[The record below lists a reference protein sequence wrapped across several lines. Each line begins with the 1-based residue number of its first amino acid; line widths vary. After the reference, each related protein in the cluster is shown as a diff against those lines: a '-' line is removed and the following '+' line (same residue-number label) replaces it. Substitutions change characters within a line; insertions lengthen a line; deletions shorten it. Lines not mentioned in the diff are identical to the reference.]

1 MRIQPRLLDHPFY
14 QAWMKGDISV
24 ETLSAYH
31 RSYLRLI
38 TRIPGFWRRVLKSFQ
53 PGFRGE
59 HSIVAD
65 ERRHVILWKAWGR
78 TLPPPPRV
86 HSLTH
91 LLRSLDAM
99 NPSELLGAL
108 QAFEIQQP
116 EVAKTKKAGL
126 MRHYGFRASDLEYFD
141 EHQREAAHIEFGSL
155 LARDCAV
162 RRDFKNGMAR
172 GAVLLYGSLDIFPT
186 GC

>member
-14 QAWMKGDISV
+14 QAWEKGLISV
-24 ETLSAYH
+24 ETPSAYH

-38 TRIPGFWRRVLKSFQ
+38 IRIPGLWRRVLKSFK
-53 PGFRGE
+53 PDGRGE
-59 HSIVAD
+59 HAIVRD

-78 TLPPPPRV
+78 TLAPPPRV
-86 HSLTH
+86 PSLSN

-116 EVAKTKKAGL
+116 EVATTKKEGL
-126 MRHYGFRASDLEYFD
+126 MRHYGFRASDLQYFH
-141 EHQREAAHIEFGSL
+141 EHQHEAAHIEFGSL
-155 LARDCAV
+155 LARECAV
-162 RRDFKNGMAR
+162 TKEFKNGMAR